1 MGISAGPNGVSD
13 GLVFQLDPGSYRS
26 YSRSGIAAT
35 GLVGSIGATFVNGTG
50 FSSNNSGSFFFDGTN
65 DYINIP
71 SPTNLLS
78 FGTNNFTIS
87 LWLYPTYVYSGSGFY
102 YQTILS
108 NYTSYQSDFISY
120 LHVVLFNSDFYKFY
134 DFISILDSTGNYISG
149 FGISLSIN
157 QWSNVVFTKDGTT
170 FSGYKNGIGSTSVTK
185 TGVNYSGSRN
195 TKIGGGVSSTQ
206 TLSGNMSDVK
216 LYNRALSASEV
227 LQNFNS
233 MRGRYNI

>member
-1 MGISAGPNGVSD
+1 MGISAGPSGVSD
-13 GLVFQLDPGSYRS
+13 GLVFQLDAANLRS
-26 YSRSGIAAT
+26 YSGSGIAAT

-185 TGVNYSGSRN
+185 AGVNYSGSRN
-195 TKIGGGVSSTQ
+195 TKIGGGVSTVA
-206 TLSGNMSDVK
+206 TLSGNMSDIK
-216 LYNRALSASEV
+216 LYNRALSATEV
-227 LQNFNS
+227 LQNFNA
-233 MRGRYNI
+233 MRERYNL

>member
-1 MGISAGPNGVSD
+1 MGVKAGPRVSTN
-13 GLVFQLDPGSYRS
+13 GLVFDIDAANSRS
-26 YSRSGIAAT
+26 YSGSGNTAN
-35 GLVGSIGATFVNGTG
+35 GLIGGIGGTLVNGVG
-50 FSSNNSGSFFFDGTN
+50 FSSANNGSFFFDGTN
-65 DYINIP
+65 DFINIP
-71 SPTNLLS
+71 SQTNLLS

-87 LWLYPTYVYSGSGFY
+87 LWLYPKYVYSGSGFY

-108 NYTSYQSDFISY
+108 NYTSYESDFNSY
-120 LHVVLFNSDFYKFY
+120 LHVVLFNSDFYNFY

-149 FGISLSIN
+149 FGISLLIN

-206 TLSGNMSDVK
+206 TLSGNVTQVQ
-216 LYNRALSASEV
+216 LYNRALSAQEI
-227 LQNFNS
+227 LQNYNATK
-233 MRGRYNI
+233 GRYGI